1 MSQRKRIS
9 EDFIYNAKQANL
21 IDYMLTCHP
30 DAVINCYGIRD
41 REHDSLV
48 LFPHSYCR
56 FSTGEANDGIAYLE
70 KYQGYRW
77 RDAVIGLHE
86 FFLGNGDKPGAPA
99 FDSSYRKTDQTF
111 YRPVPTDHTD
121 LITCYLHNERGISLD
136 TIARLI
142 KLKKIYPATAPGFGN
157 DYVCFANHDTD
168 FYSLRNL
175 SAEGMP
181 KLQFAKNPREFW
193 YFTSVELH
201 SMDNLISFVNQS
213 ADPYPI
219 DLPLYICESPIDS
232 ISLYE
237 LIKKPGI
244 YAAMGG
250 LKLATAT
257 NMVSSFR
264 YKVQTH
270 DTPKRK
276 TYVAVDN
283 DPAGIKFAERFPIE
297 IPHERIVPRG
307 KDWNEDC
314 LLKIIYKTFNVIM

>member
-21 IDYMLTCHP
+21 IDYMLIHHP

-86 FFLGNGDKPGAPA
+86 FFLDNGDKPGAPA
-99 FDSSYRKTDQTF
+99 FNSGYRKTDQTF

-121 LITCYLHNERGISLD
+121 LITRYLHNERGISLD
-136 TIARLI
+136 TIARL
-142 KLKKIYPATAPGFGN
+142 LKQDKIYPATASGFG
-157 DYVCFANHDTD
+157 DDFVCFSNRDSD
-168 FYSLRNL
+168 FYSLRNI
-175 SAEGMP
+175 SSEGMP
-181 KLQFAKNPREFW
+181 KLQFTKNPCCYWF
-193 YFTSVELH
+193 FTSLELA
-201 SMDNLISFVNQS
+201 SIDNLVAFVDQAVN
-213 ADPYPI
+213 PYPFEF
-219 DLPLYICESPIDS
+219 PLYICESPIDA

-237 LIKKPGI
+237 LTKTPGI

-250 LKLATAT
+250 LKITTAT
-257 NMVSSFR
+257 NMVNNFKSKDEIME
-264 YKVQTH
+264 Y
-270 DTPKRK
+270 PKRK
-276 TYVAVDN
+276 IYIAVDN
-283 DPAGIKFAERFPIE
+283 DNAGNKFADGFPVE
-297 IPHERIVPRG
+297 IPHEIITPKG
-307 KDWNEDC
+307 KDWNED
-314 LLKIIYKTFNVIM
+314 LLVIFM